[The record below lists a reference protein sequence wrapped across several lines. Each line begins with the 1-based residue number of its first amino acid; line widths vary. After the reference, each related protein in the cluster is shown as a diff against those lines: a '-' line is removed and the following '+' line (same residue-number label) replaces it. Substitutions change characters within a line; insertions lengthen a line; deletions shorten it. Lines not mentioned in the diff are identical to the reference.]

1 MRQSVRV
8 AMAMLVVLA
17 MSAAVRAQEQK
28 DKQPQPPPTNQGFL
42 GGKFAPVEGQVAE
55 ELGLEEQD
63 GVVVVEVVPDS
74 PAEKAGLKQKD
85 ILKKIDDKEIED
97 IDAFRA
103 ALRGKKPG
111 ETLKLTVLREKETK
125 DISVTLG
132 ERPKNMPTTAPTTK
146 P

>member
-17 MSAAVRAQEQK
+17 MSVAVRAQEQK

-42 GGKFAPVEGQVAE
+42 GGKFAPVEGQ
-55 ELGLEEQD
+55 
-63 GVVVVEVVPDS
+63 VVVVEVVPDS

-132 ERPKNMPTTAPTTK
+132 ERPKNMPATAPTTK